1 MNLLKFSIG
10 NAKLKKDTLIFDL
23 PAGGKACPAAHL
35 CRSFVAITKDGNR
48 KLIDGKYTQFRCYA
62 ASQEVLY
69 TALYQKRQYNL
80 KLILEALK
88 LDGDDYYRDK
98 NSLICTISLILRS
111 IEQYETK
118 NIKKIRIHSSGDFFN
133 MAYLDAW
140 LEVAKVKPH
149 LKFYFYSKSLNL
161 FLNKPLP
168 KNVYLTASYGGLYD
182 HLIKDN
188 FKRYAVVV
196 YSKSEAYTLGLMHN
210 GQGYKIDKDDSSCFI
225 NRPFA
230 LLLHGSQP
238 KGSNASKALQAIKK
252 DKVKI

>member
-1 MNLLKFSIG
+1 MDLLKFSIG
-10 NAKLKKDTLIFDL
+10 NAKLKKNTLIFDL
-23 PAGGKACPAAHL
+23 PAGKTCPGAKNCHSWVNIDQYGK
-35 CRSFVAITKDGNR
+35 RSIQDGYFT
-48 KLIDGKYTQFRCYA
+48 DFRCYA

-69 TALYQKRQYNL
+69 TALYKKRLHNL
-80 KLILEALK
+80 NLIKAALK
-88 LDGDDYYRDK
+88 EDQK
-98 NSLICTISLILRS
+98 QNSFFSDTALLILRS

-118 NIKKIRIHSSGDFFN
+118 NIKKVRIHSSGDFFN
-133 MAYLDAW
+133 MAYLDSWVA
-140 LEVAKVKPH
+140 VAKIKPH

-161 FLNKPLP
+161 FLNKKLP
-168 KNVYLTASYGGLYD
+168 SNMFLTASYGGLYD

-210 GQGYKIDKDDSSCFI
+210 GQGYHIDKDDSSCFI

-238 KGSNASKALQAIKK
+238 KGSTAAQALSKIKK
-252 DKVKI
+252 DKVKT

>member
-1 MNLLKFSIG
+1 MNLLKFSVG

-23 PAGGKACPAAHL
+23 PAGKVCPGALNCH
-35 CRSFVAITKDGNR
+35 SWVNVDKDGKR
-48 KLIDGKYTQFRCYA
+48 SIKDGKFTEFRCYA

-69 TALYQKRQYNL
+69 TALFQKRQYNL
-80 KLILEALK
+80 NLILEALK
-88 LDGDDYYRDK
+88 EDQKQKSFFSDTAL
-98 NSLICTISLILRS
+98 LILRS
-111 IEQYETK
+111 LDRYETK
-118 NIKKIRIHSSGDFFN
+118 NIKKVRIHSSGDFFN

-140 LEVAKVKPH
+140 LAVAKIKPH
-149 LKFYFYSKSLNL
+149 LKFYFYSKSLDL

-196 YSKSEAYTLGLMHN
+196 YSKSEAYTLGLLHN

-238 KGSNASKALQAIKK
+238 KGSTASKALQAIKK
-252 DKVKI
+252 EKLLSKSSI

>member
-23 PAGGKACPAAHL
+23 PAGKVCPGALNCH
-35 CRSFVAITKDGNR
+35 SWVNVDKDGKR
-48 KLIDGKYTQFRCYA
+48 SIKDGKFTEFRCYA

-80 KLILEALK
+80 NLILEALK
-88 LDGDDYYRDK
+88 EDKDK
-98 NSLICTISLILRS
+98 NSLFSTVSLILRS
-111 IEQYETK
+111 IEKYETK
-118 NIKKIRIHSSGDFFN
+118 NIKKVRIHSSGDFFN

-140 LEVAKVKPH
+140 LAVAKIKPH
-149 LKFYFYSKSLNL
+149 LKFYCYSKSLNL
-161 FLNKPLP
+161 FLNKKLSS
-168 KNVYLTASYGGLYD
+168 NFYLTCSMGGLYD

-196 YSKSEAYTLGLMHN
+196 YSKSEAYTLGLLHH
-210 GQGYKIDKDDSSCFI
+210 GKGYKIDKDDSSCFK
-225 NRPFA
+225 NAPFA

-238 KGSNASKALQAIKK
+238 KGSTASKALQAIKK

>member
-23 PAGGKACPAAHL
+23 PAGKVCPGALNCH
-35 CRSFVAITKDGNR
+35 SWVNVDKDGKR
-48 KLIDGKYTQFRCYA
+48 SIKDGKFTEFRCYA

-69 TALYQKRQYNL
+69 TALYNKRQYNL
-80 KLILEALK
+80 NLILEALK
-88 LDGDDYYRDK
+88 EDKDK
-98 NSLICTISLILRS
+98 NTLFSTVSLILRS
-111 IEQYETK
+111 IEKYETK

-140 LEVAKVKPH
+140 LAVAKVKHH

-196 YSKSEAYTLGLMHN
+196 YSKSEAYTLGLLHN

-225 NRPFA
+225 NKPFA

-238 KGSNASKALQAIKK
+238 KGSTASKALQAIKK
-252 DKVKI
+252 EKLLSKSSI

>member
-23 PAGGKACPAAHL
+23 PAGKVCPGALNCH
-35 CRSFVAITKDGNR
+35 SWVNVDKDGKR
-48 KLIDGKYTQFRCYA
+48 SIKDGKFTEFRCYA

-80 KLILEALK
+80 NLILEALK
-88 LDGDDYYRDK
+88 EDK
-98 NSLICTISLILRS
+98 GKNTLFSTVFLILRS
-111 IEQYETK
+111 IEKYETK
-118 NIKKIRIHSSGDFFN
+118 NIKKVRIHSSGDFFN

-140 LEVAKVKPH
+140 LAVAKVKHH

-161 FLNKPLP
+161 FLNKKLP
-168 KNVYLTASYGGLYD
+168 SNMFLTASYGGLYD

-196 YSKSEAYTLGLMHN
+196 YSKSEAYTLGLLHN

-225 NRPFA
+225 NQPFA

-238 KGSNASKALQAIKK
+238 KGSTASKALQAIKK
-252 DKVKI
+252 EKLLSK

>member
-23 PAGGKACPAAHL
+23 PAGKVCPGALNCH
-35 CRSFVAITKDGNR
+35 SWVNVDKDGKR
-48 KLIDGKYTQFRCYA
+48 SIKDGKFTEFRCYA

-69 TALYQKRQYNL
+69 TALFQKRQYNL
-80 KLILEALK
+80 NLILEALK
-88 LDGDDYYRDK
+88 EDKDK
-98 NSLICTISLILRS
+98 NTLFSTVSLILRS
-111 IEQYETK
+111 IEKYETK
-118 NIKKIRIHSSGDFFN
+118 NIKKVRIHSSGDFFN

-140 LEVAKVKPH
+140 VAVAKIKH
-149 LKFYFYSKSLNL
+149 NLKFYFYSKSLNL
-161 FLNKPLP
+161 FLNKKLP
-168 KNVYLTASYGGLYD
+168 SNMFLTASYGGLYD

-196 YSKSEAYTLGLMHN
+196 YSKSEAYTLGLLHN

-225 NRPFA
+225 NQPFA

-238 KGSNASKALQAIKK
+238 KGSTASKALQAIKK
-252 DKVKI
+252 EKLLSK

>member
-23 PAGGKACPAAHL
+23 PAGKVCPGALNCH
-35 CRSFVAITKDGNR
+35 SWVNVDKDGKR
-48 KLIDGKYTQFRCYA
+48 SIKDGKFTEFRCYA

-69 TALYQKRQYNL
+69 TALFQKRQYNL
-80 KLILEALK
+80 NLILEALK
-88 LDGDDYYRDK
+88 EDKDK
-98 NSLICTISLILRS
+98 NTLFSTVSLILRS
-111 IEQYETK
+111 IEKYETK
-118 NIKKIRIHSSGDFFN
+118 NIKKVRIHSSGDFFN

-140 LEVAKVKPH
+140 LAVAKVKHH

-196 YSKSEAYTLGLMHN
+196 YSKSEAYTLGLLHN
-210 GQGYKIDKDDSSCFI
+210 GQGYKIDKDDSSCFK
-225 NRPFA
+225 NEPFA

-238 KGSNASKALQAIKK
+238 KGSTASKALQAIKK
-252 DKVKI
+252 EKLLSK

>member
-23 PAGGKACPAAHL
+23 PAGKVCPGALNCH
-35 CRSFVAITKDGNR
+35 SWVNVDKDGKR
-48 KLIDGKYTQFRCYA
+48 SIKDGKFTEFRCYA
-62 ASQEVLY
+62 ASQEVLF
-69 TALYQKRQYNL
+69 TALFQKRQYNL
-80 KLILEALK
+80 NLILEALK
-88 LDGDDYYRDK
+88 EDKDK
-98 NSLICTISLILRS
+98 NTLFSTVSLILRS
-111 IEQYETK
+111 IEKYETK
-118 NIKKIRIHSSGDFFN
+118 NIKKVRIHSSGDFFN

-140 LEVAKVKPH
+140 LAVAKVKPH

-196 YSKSEAYTLGLMHN
+196 YSKSEAYTLGLLHH

-238 KGSNASKALQAIKK
+238 KGSTASKALQAIKK
-252 DKVKI
+252 EKLLSK

>member
-1 MNLLKFSIG
+1 MDLLKFAVG

-23 PAGGKACPAAHL
+23 PAGRVCPAARDCHSWVNVDQYGK
-35 CRSFVAITKDGNR
+35 RSIQDGHF
-48 KLIDGKYTQFRCYA
+48 TQFRCYA

-69 TALYQKRQYNL
+69 TALYKKRLYNL
-80 KLILEALK
+80 FLLKEALK
-88 LDGDDYYRDK
+88 EDQLK
-98 NSLICTISLILRS
+98 KSLFSTISLIVRS

-118 NIKKIRIHSSGDFFN
+118 KIKKVRIHSSGDFFN

-140 LEVAKVKPH
+140 LAVAKIKPH

-161 FLNKPLP
+161 FLNKKLG
-168 KNVYLTASYGGLYD
+168 KNVFLTASYGGLYD

-196 YSKSEAYTLGLMHN
+196 YSKSEAYTLGLLHN
-210 GQGYKIDKDDSSCFI
+210 GEGYHIDKDDSSCFKDA
-225 NRPFA
+225 PFA

-238 KGSNASKALQAIKK
+238 KGSTAAAALSQIKK
-252 DKVKI
+252 DKVNLK

>member
-1 MNLLKFSIG
+1 MNSLKFSVG

-23 PAGGKACPAAHL
+23 PAGKVCPGALNCH
-35 CRSFVAITKDGNR
+35 SWVNVDKDGKR
-48 KLIDGKYTQFRCYA
+48 SIKDGKFTEFRCYA

-80 KLILEALK
+80 NLILEALK
-88 LDGDDYYRDK
+88 EDKDK
-98 NSLICTISLILRS
+98 NTLFCTVSLILRS
-111 IEQYETK
+111 IEKYETK
-118 NIKKIRIHSSGDFFN
+118 NIKKVRIHSSGDFFN

-140 LEVAKVKPH
+140 LAVAKVKH
-149 LKFYFYSKSLNL
+149 NLKFYFYSKSLNL

-168 KNVYLTASYGGLYD
+168 KNVYLTASFGGLYD

-196 YSKSEAYTLGLMHN
+196 YSKSEAYTLGLLHH
-210 GQGYKIDKDDSSCFI
+210 GKGYKIDKDDSSCFK
-225 NRPFA
+225 NAPFA

-238 KGSNASKALQAIKK
+238 KGSTASKALQVIKK
-252 DKVKI
+252 EKLLSKSSI

>member
-23 PAGGKACPAAHL
+23 PAGKVCPGALNCHSWAN
-35 CRSFVAITKDGNR
+35 VDKDGKR
-48 KLIDGKYTQFRCYA
+48 SIKDGKFTEFRCYA

-69 TALYQKRQYNL
+69 TALFQKRQYNL
-80 KLILEALK
+80 NLILEALK
-88 LDGDDYYRDK
+88 EDKDK
-98 NSLICTISLILRS
+98 NSLFSTVSLILRS
-111 IEQYETK
+111 IEKYETK
-118 NIKKIRIHSSGDFFN
+118 NIKKVRIHSSGDFFN

-140 LEVAKVKPH
+140 LAVAKIKPH
-149 LKFYFYSKSLNL
+149 LKFYCYSKSLNL
-161 FLNKPLP
+161 FLNKKLSS
-168 KNVYLTASYGGLYD
+168 NFYLTCSMGGLYD

-196 YSKSEAYTLGLMHN
+196 YSKSEAYTLGLLHH
-210 GQGYKIDKDDSSCFI
+210 GKGYKIDKDDSSCFK
-225 NRPFA
+225 NAPFA

-238 KGSNASKALQAIKK
+238 KGSTASKALQAIKK